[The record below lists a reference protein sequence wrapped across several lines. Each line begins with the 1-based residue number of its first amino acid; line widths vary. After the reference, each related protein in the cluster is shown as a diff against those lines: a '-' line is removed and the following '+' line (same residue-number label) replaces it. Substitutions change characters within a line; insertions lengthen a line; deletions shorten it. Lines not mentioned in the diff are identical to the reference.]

1 MDWLQFLASLVSS
14 LAWPIAVV
22 VLVILLRVPITR
34 VLLTLTRLKYKELE
48 LDFGRELKQLEQ
60 EARAIDIVPQKPKS
74 IAPIKKDSLQ
84 LLEEATRFAQDFP
97 ESAVAVGWQAV
108 EDELMSAVMRLA
120 ISPDYPP
127 YNSALKNAQL
137 LKEQDAIDERTF
149 AILSRMRIL
158 RDMVVHRVRGGTSTT
173 TTEEAIEF
181 LALAR
186 GMVEKL
192 RTLSRE

>member
-158 RDMVVHRVRGGTSTT
+158 RDMVVHRVRVGTSITT
-173 TTEEAIEF
+173 SEEAIEF